1 MRRGFILLFPC
12 TYNLYRTYAPRIL
25 NNVSISHDR
34 STISLC
40 RKTHA
45 QSNQRRKIEII
56 IIIKRDKGICA
67 IVNNTHSRIT
77 QPPNECKAAKHR
89 RKKPNT
95 KIDCYYYLLCYIFC
109 VPIFVV
115 CKKKISR
122 TVCMESRYVCDK
134 RVNKPYI

>member
-12 TYNLYRTYAPRIL
+12 TYNLYRTYASRIL

-89 RKKPNT
+89 RKKNPT
-95 KIDCYYYLLCYIFC
+95 QKLIVIIIYCVTFFVCRFLLYAKKRSAAQYTWKADMC
-109 VPIFVV
+109 VI
-115 CKKKISR
+115 K
-122 TVCMESRYVCDK
+122 E
-134 RVNKPYI
+134 